1 MAKKVQFDV
10 SKVHY
15 LHIKDLAFH
24 YSIPETISL
33 PRDNGDSIHFDLEIV
48 KTIGLEE
55 KILRLIFTVELKAYE
70 KGKKEASATYVTEHL
85 FKVENMD
92 ALINKSQDDLEVD
105 ITLNN
110 TLTGL
115 AYSTVR
121 GLLRQKFTGTL
132 FSNFILPVIRP
143 ADLGSSNPS

>member
-1 MAKKVQFDV
+1 MLFDV

-15 LHIKDLAFH
+15 LHIKDLAFN

-33 PRDNGDSIHFDLEIV
+33 PKDNGDSIHFNLEIA

-92 ALINKSQDDLEVD
+92 TLINKSKEGNLEVD

-143 ADLGSSNPS
+143 ADLGSSNP